1 MNITAS
7 IKFKAALLFVVF
19 ASNTILGFACA
30 VGVDRTL
37 MKRIIQH
44 VGIGKATESFFNMHA
59 VGKKHHDDGDK
70 KAREKDC
77 RCNKEKDDCC
87 NKKVVVFEHLD
98 KTVTQPVTVNF
109 VSPVFELPPFLSLNT
124 RIYSATSITVLNHII
139 RNLHP
144 PPEDIRV
151 SIRSFQ
157 I

>member
-1 MNITAS
+1 MNIKAS
-7 IKFKAALLFVVF
+7 IKLKAAVLCIVF

-30 VGVDRTL
+30 VGVDMAL
-37 MKRIIQH
+37 IKRIVHH
-44 VGIGKATESFFNMHA
+44 VGIMEAPESSLGVHD
-59 VGKKHHDDGDK
+59 VGKKHHHKDEK
-70 KAREKDC
+70 KAPGKDDC
-77 RCNKEKDDCC
+77 CNKEKDDCC
-87 NKKVVVFEHLD
+87 NKKVVLFEHLD
-98 KTVTQPVTVNF
+98 KTITQPATATFAVPF
-109 VSPVFELPPFLSLNT
+109 VELPPFLSLNT

>member
-7 IKFKAALLFVVF
+7 IKFNAALLFVVF

-30 VGVDRTL
+30 VGVDKAL
-37 MKRIIQH
+37 IKRIIH
-44 VGIGKATESFFNMHA
+44 HIGNVEATESCSR
-59 VGKKHHDDGDK
+59 VYDVDKGLHHDDDK
-70 KAREKDC
+70 KAPEKDC
-77 RCNKEKDDCC
+77 RCNNEKDDCC
-87 NKKVVVFEHLD
+87 NKKVVAFEHLD
-98 KTVTQPVTVNF
+98 KTVTQPVAASF
-109 VSPVFELPPFLSLNT
+109 ALPFIELPPFLSLNS